1 METLLLMAITPQKLA
16 GFWCLLGIGMAVCIA
31 AGTVKRALVGCMT
44 PEQADLKRR
53 FIILGVALTLICGVS
68 GIQQGMIGA
77 SLERGDAG
85 LSAALGLSI
94 LMGPLKL
101 LSWGLCFWVIKSTP
115 GIRELFATHFFLLII
130 ASILLVIFL
139 SFLGG
144 LIALGLGMM
153 LFNLGILVCFVL
165 WLIAFIQLKP
175 EVSQRAEYG
184 TPRPPVEKV
193 EVTIQPNEP
202 QPLEVPVQPQPGAE
216 KTQDERMSDD
226 RDSETVI
233 ALVLHGDKGSLEFLP
248 RREEGFY
255 IGRHQLYQSSSAWYE
270 ADILQFEL
278 MSVYPHAWIITP
290 LESIKKLR
298 VNDLGVSKVQILSSG
313 DVISLCEP
321 ESSVPFLN
329 LTVEF
334 KSRIKSE
341 EK

>member
-1 METLLLMAITPQKLA
+1 MEILMLMTTMTPQKLA

-31 AGTVKRALVGCMT
+31 AGTAKRAFVICAT

-53 FIILGVALTLICGVS
+53 FIILGIALTLICGVS

-77 SLERGDAG
+77 SLKQGDAD

-115 GIRELFATHFFLLII
+115 GIREFFAAHFFLLII

-153 LFNLGILVCFVL
+153 LFNLGILVCFIL
-165 WLIAFIQLKP
+165 WLIAFFQLKP
-175 EVSQRAEYG
+175 EVSQNPEYG
-184 TPRPPVEKV
+184 TPRPPVAETEKP
-193 EVTIQPNEP
+193 IQRNEP
-202 QPLEVPVQPQPGAE
+202 LRSEVPSQPEQKA
-216 KTQDERMSDD
+216 TQDERISDG
-226 RDSETVI
+226 RERETVI
-233 ALVLHGDKGSLEFLP
+233 ALVLHGDKGCLEFLP
-248 RREEGFY
+248 RDESYYVGQ
-255 IGRHQLYQSSSAWYE
+255 HQLYQISFDWVK
-270 ADILQFEL
+270 ADVLQFEL
-278 MSVYPHAWIITP
+278 KSVNPYAWSITP
-290 LESIKKLR
+290 LHSRKSLR
-298 VNDLGVSKVQILSSG
+298 VNACAVSAARILSSD
-313 DVISLCEP
+313 DVISLCPP

-334 KSRIKSE
+334 KTRIKSVE
-341 EK
+341 

>member
-1 METLLLMAITPQKLA
+1 METLLLMTITPQKLA

-31 AGTVKRALVGCMT
+31 AGTVKRALVGCT
-44 PEQADLKRR
+44 TSEQADLKRR

-77 SLERGDAG
+77 SLEQGDAD
-85 LSAALGLSI
+85 LSAVVGLSI

-115 GIRELFATHFFLLII
+115 GIREFFATHFFLLII

-165 WLIAFIQLKP
+165 WLIAFFQLKP
-175 EVSQRAEYG
+175 DGSQNPEWG
-184 TPRPPVEKV
+184 TPRPPVAETEKP
-193 EVTIQPNEP
+193 IQWDEP
-202 QPLEVPVQPQPGAE
+202 LRPEFPAQPQTE
-216 KTQDERMSDD
+216 QKTQDERLPDD
-226 RDSETVI
+226 RNRETVI
-233 ALVLHGDKGSLEFLP
+233 ALVLHGDKGSMEFLP
-248 RREEGFY
+248 RREESYYVGK
-255 IGRHQLYQSSSAWYE
+255 HQLYQCSSSWYE
-270 ADILQFEL
+270 ADVLQFEL
-278 MSVYPHAWIITP
+278 TSVNPYAWSITP
-290 LESIKKLR
+290 LESRKSLR
-298 VNDLGVSKVQILSSG
+298 VNSFVVSSARILSSD
-313 DVISLCEP
+313 DVISLCPP

-334 KSRIKSE
+334 KSRIKSA